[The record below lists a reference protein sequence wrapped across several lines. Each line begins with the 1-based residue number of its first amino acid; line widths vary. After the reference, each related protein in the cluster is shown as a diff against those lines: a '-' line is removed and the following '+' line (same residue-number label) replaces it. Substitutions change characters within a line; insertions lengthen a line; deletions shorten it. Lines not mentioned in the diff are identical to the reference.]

1 MSLYLSNLRIFL
13 ASQSP
18 RRKSLLESV
27 GLTPFVIPADPTI
40 DAEALET
47 PQPNEDPIVYVR
59 RVANLKRDM
68 AQQRLQKTP
77 PAEINQP
84 ADHDLVLAADTT
96 VALDQKILG
105 KPENAAHARQMLMAL
120 AGKTHQVHTAV
131 SIATV
136 SGQTKDC
143 VVVSSDVQFADLSQ
157 EWIAAYIATGE
168 PMDKAG
174 GYGIQGI
181 AGSMIPK
188 ISGSY
193 TGIMGLPLYET
204 LALIRKVSV
213 DRYQA

>member
-1 MSLYLSNLRIFL
+1 MSPPPSQIRIFL

-27 GLTPFVIPADPTI
+27 GITPLVIPADPTI
-40 DAEALET
+40 DAEAIET
-47 PQPNEDPIVYVR
+47 PQHNEDPIAYAM

-68 AQQRLQKTP
+68 AQQRLHKAPPPEIETP
-77 PAEINQP
+77 KN
-84 ADHDLVLAADTT
+84 HDLVLAADTT

-105 KPENAAHARQMLMAL
+105 KPESRQHAHEMLRSL
-120 AGKTHQVHTAV
+120 SGKTHQVHTAI
-131 SIATV
+131 SITTV
-136 SGQTKDC
+136 DGNTKDC
-143 VVVSSDVQFADLSQ
+143 VVVSSDVTFAQLTDD
-157 EWIAAYIATGE
+157 WIAGYVASGE

-174 GYGIQGI
+174 GYGIQGL

-204 LALIRKVSV
+204 IALIQKHS
-213 DRYQA
+213 